1 MATLVLAACNAATS
15 ATPTPGPT
23 TPTASPTTSTASPT
37 TVPSATAV
45 GILPGEPWIVYLG
58 PNNVGADCHP
68 TVSFPAGCGP
78 AGNRL
83 VRIDGSG
90 DFFASPEVPLVPG
103 DVQAYADWS
112 PDGMQIAFTVSDPD
126 ADGTLDLWIG
136 DAGKANA
143 TRVFDCENPC
153 DHAEHPAWAPDGR
166 SVAYATWDIVNAKI
180 DGTRIDAIDLA
191 TRATRT
197 LARSAGT
204 TQLNLPRWSPDA
216 RSLVVELSTW
226 STTALE
232 NAKTGTA
239 IAVIDLN
246 SASPQPRQLT
256 DWAVSATY
264 PDWRPSGDLLVFST
278 RPWTDMATGP
288 SNLYAIRPDGSGLT
302 ALTTFAEGESR
313 AVQPTWAPDGT
324 KIIFTK
330 VEGTGFGSPT
340 LAIINADGTGLA
352 SATGPVFTF
361 GGHARLR
368 PTT

>member
-1 MATLVLAACNAATS
+1 VNVKRTSWAIMAVLVVAACNAATP
-15 ATPTPGPT
+15 ATPTPRP
-23 TPTASPTTSTASPT
+23 SPTTAPL
-37 TVPSATAV
+37 PTAV
-45 GILPGEPWIVYLG
+45 AILPGEQWIVYLG
-58 PNNVGADCHP
+58 PNNVGPECQP
-68 TVSFPAGCGP
+68 TVSFPDGCGP

-83 VRIDGSG
+83 LRLDGSG

-103 DVQAYADWS
+103 AVQAYADWS
-112 PDGMQIAFTVSDPD
+112 PDGQQVAFTVTDPD
-126 ADGTLDLWIG
+126 GDDTLDLWIG

-166 SVAYATWDIVNAKI
+166 SVAYATWDIVNAQI
-180 DGTRIDAIDLA
+180 DGTSIDAIDLV

-204 TQLNLPRWSPDA
+204 TQLNLPRWSPDG

-239 IAVIDLN
+239 IAVIDLS
-246 SASPQPRQLT
+246 SASPQAHQLT
-256 DWAVSATY
+256 EWAMSATY
-264 PDWRPSGDLLVFST
+264 PDWSSSRDLLVFST

-288 SNLYAIRPDGSGLT
+288 SNLYVIRPDGSGLT
-302 ALTTFAEGESR
+302 ALTTFAEGQSR

-330 VEGTGFGSPT
+330 VEGPEFGSPT

-352 SATGPVFTF
+352 SATGTVFTF